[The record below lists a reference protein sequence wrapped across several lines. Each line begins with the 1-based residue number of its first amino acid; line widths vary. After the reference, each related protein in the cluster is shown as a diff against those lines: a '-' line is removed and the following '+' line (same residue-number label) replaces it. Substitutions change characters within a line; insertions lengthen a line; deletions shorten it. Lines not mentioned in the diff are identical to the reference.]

1 MVKLMFTDQ
10 ARAAEGEGAKE
21 NRRSGGRPREPSEA
35 AADMART
42 VGNTK
47 QKEGRKEG
55 DGDRPGGREGRREYN
70 KEFSAEKKG
79 HSSAA
84 TSPYKQ
90 YVTILM
96 KPLSILES

>member
-1 MVKLMFTDQ
+1 M
-10 ARAAEGEGAKE
+10 
-21 NRRSGGRPREPSEA
+21 
-35 AADMART
+35 
-42 VGNTK
+42 
-47 QKEGRKEG
+47 EG